1 MIALPPGAAQ
11 GGSFVIYLDYSANAP
26 VDERVLAAFCD
37 AERGCIGNA
46 NSAHVAGQQARSEM
60 ERAVASIAS
69 GMGAQADEVIFTSG
83 ASEANNLAVKGIA
96 RASRHVGRHIIST
109 PLEHASVSGAL
120 TALQEQ
126 GWEIDLL
133 DICRDG
139 TIDLEQLRMLLRRDT
154 VLVAISWVD
163 SELGT
168 VQPVRQVSE
177 VLRDYPQCRLHVDAT
192 QAVGKI
198 PLSFEGIDTLS
209 FAPHKFGGLN
219 GSGVLLK
226 RRGLVLEPLIHGGA
240 STTIYRSGTPAVGL
254 AAAAARAL
262 ELALDEVESRRE
274 TVQAHNDRLRAA
286 LSAYP
291 KLRINSPEGA
301 IPHILNLSVAGVRG
315 AAAQRA
321 LSARGVCVSVK
332 SACSVENTPSRAVYA
347 VSRDRRNALASWR
360 ISLSHRTTDAE
371 IDAFLSIFDEC
382 YREGFSCPG
391 N

>member
-11 GGSFVIYLDYSANAP
+11 GGSFVIYLDYAANAP

-37 AERGCIGNA
+37 AERCFISNA
-46 NSAHVAGQQARSEM
+46 NSAHVAGQLARLAM

-69 GMGAQADEVIFTSG
+69 CLDAQPDEVILTSG
-83 ASEANNLAVKGIA
+83 ASEANNLAVKGVA
-96 RASRHVGRHIIST
+96 RASRHLGQHIIST

-133 DICRDG
+133 DVRRDG
-139 TIDLEQLRMLLRRDT
+139 TIDLSQLRTLLLRDT

-168 VQPVRQVSE
+168 VQPVQQVSE
-177 VLRDYPQCRLHVDAT
+177 LLRDYPQCRLHVDAT

-254 AAAAARAL
+254 AVAAARAL

-347 VSRDRRNALASWR
+347 VSRDRKNALASWR

-391 N
+391 S

>member
-1 MIALPPGAAQ
+1 M
-11 GGSFVIYLDYSANAP
+11 IYLDYSANMPADP
-26 VDERVLAAFCD
+26 EVLEAFCT
-37 AERGCIGNA
+37 AERAFIGNA
-46 NSAHVAGQQARSEM
+46 NSNHVAGQQARSEM
-60 ERAVASIAS
+60 ERAVQAIAAR
-69 GMGAQADEVIFTSG
+69 MGALPEEVILTSG
-83 ASEANNLAVKGIA
+83 ASEANNLAIKGIA

-133 DICRDG
+133 DIRRDG
-139 TIDLEQLRMLLRRDT
+139 TVDVEQLRTLLRKDT
-154 VLVAISWVD
+154 VLVAVGWVD

-168 VQPVRQVSE
+168 VQPVPEIAS
-177 VLRDYPQCRLHVDAT
+177 LLKAFPQCRLHVDAT

-198 PLSFEGIDTLS
+198 PLSFEGVDTLS

-254 AAAAARAL
+254 AVAAARAL
-262 ELALDEVESRRE
+262 ELALENLEDRRAV
-274 TVQAHNDRLRAA
+274 VQAHNDRLRAA

-291 KLRINSPEGA
+291 KLRINSPAGA
-301 IPHILNLSVAGVRG
+301 VPHILNLSVEGVRG

-347 VSRDRRNALASWR
+347 VSRDRKNALASWR